1 MIDTRAVGQELQ
13 EQLVGAARKGQEQA
27 KKAQEQARKA
37 QEQVRKGQ
45 EVVTGVVRT
54 LATTAE
60 ALMPQLPTVKL
71 PSPGSTLSRLPG
83 ASRLP
88 SADTLRSSAQE
99 IGEQLLAAQRKL
111 TGEVTHAASP
121 LIAQGTAHLS
131 RVARTVGIPGIP
143 APTATW
149 ADSTS
154 HAGRARTHQDT
165 IASTPPA
172 SSRTASPFADDAAP
186 STGAAAATGGRT
198 STGGHTSTG
207 TPKSTPGQ
215 GSTGTRKASTAKA
228 PAAKASTAKVSKA
241 QAPAAKASTAKA
253 SPGKPT
259 TDKPGTKPRA
269 RKAST
274 QKASTRKNGTDSS
287 KPGKNKD

>member
-54 LATTAE
+54 LTTTAE

-71 PSPGSTLSRLPG
+71 PSLPGSTLSRLPG
-83 ASRLP
+83 ASWLP

-111 TGEVTHAASP
+111 TGEVTQAASP

-131 RVARTVGIPGIP
+131 RAARTVGIPGIP
-143 APTATW
+143 APTATP
-149 ADSTS
+149 
-154 HAGRARTHQDT
+154 ARTATGAGHPDRAGTYQDT
-165 IASTPPA
+165 IASAPPA
-172 SSRTASPFADDAAP
+172 SSP
-186 STGAAAATGGRT
+186 SAAATTATGGRT
-198 STGGHTSTG
+198 G
-207 TPKSTPGQ
+207 TP
-215 GSTGTRKASTAKA
+215 KASTAKA
-228 PAAKASTAKVSKA
+228 P
-241 QAPAAKASTAKA
+241 TAKA
-253 SPGKPT
+253 SAARASTVKPST
-259 TDKPGTKPRA
+259 TEAPTAKAGTDKPRA
-269 RKAST
+269 QKAST
-274 QKASTRKNGTDSS
+274 QKASTRKNGTSSS
-287 KPGKNKD
+287 KPGKTKD

>member
-27 KKAQEQARKA
+27 KKA

-71 PSPGSTLSRLPG
+71 PSLPVSGLSRLPG

-111 TGEVTHAASP
+111 TGEVAHAASP

-131 RVARTVGIPGIP
+131 RAARTVGIPGIP
-143 APTATW
+143 APTAGPT
-149 ADSTS
+149 DTTTGTG
-154 HAGRARTHQDT
+154 HGGRAGTHQDT
-165 IASTPPA
+165 IAGVPPA
-172 SSRTASPFADDAAP
+172 SSPAASTSADHAAP
-186 STGAAAATGGRT
+186 SATAATGTGSHPVTGARKT
-198 STGGHTSTG
+198 TPRKSSTD
-207 TPKSTPGQ
+207 
-215 GSTGTRKASTAKA
+215 TRKASTAKA
-228 PAAKASTAKVSKA
+228 STA
-241 QAPAAKASTAKA
+241 QA
-253 SPGKPT
+253 G
-259 TDKPGTKPRA
+259 TDKPGTDKARA
-269 RKAST
+269 PKAST
-274 QKASTRKNGTDSS
+274 QKASTPKNGTGSS
-287 KPGKNKD
+287 KPGKIKD